1 MKPFLRYY
9 LPALLWAALIFT
21 ISSIPRLTPPP
32 VGLKLSDKVY
42 HFIEF
47 AILGLLLMRALSH
60 YHGSAGWPAAFRR
73 AVLLGILW
81 GVLDEFHQLFV
92 AGREASLLDVLAD
105 AIGVL
110 AAAGAAWWWLK
121 KRSAREMKKPRPPD
135 RRRNS

>member
-21 ISSIPRLTPPP
+21 LSSIPRLTPPP
-32 VGLKLSDKVY
+32 VGLRLSDKVY

-47 AILGLLLMRALSH
+47 AIFGLLLMRALS
-60 YHGSAGWPAAFRR
+60 YYYGPAGRLTALRR

-92 AGREASLLDVLAD
+92 TGREAGVMDALAD
-105 AIGVL
+105 AGGIL
-110 AAAGAAWWWLK
+110 AAAAAWWWVLK
-121 KRSAREMKKPRPPD
+121 KMSPSEKTITGK
-135 RRRNS
+135 

>member
-21 ISSIPRLTPPP
+21 LSSIPRLTPPP

-47 AILGLLLMRALSH
+47 GILGLLLIRALK
-60 YHGSAGWPAAFRR
+60 YRYGLARWPEAIRR
-73 AVLLGILW
+73 TVLLGILW

-92 AGREASLLDVLAD
+92 AGREAALLDVLAD
-105 AIGVL
+105 VAGVL
-110 AAAGAAWWWLK
+110 TVAVAAWWWLLK
-121 KRSAREMKKPRPPD
+121 KKLPQKEKTTA
-135 RRRNS
+135 